1 MTLSLSDRFKI
12 FTSDWLRIEVS
23 QNAVF
28 SKTTNRSNIETSKP
42 KIAHGT
48 SKLKG
53 CMSDIIIREFTQQD
67 GRKKS
72 LSMTSVTG
80 LLLAC
85 FVVIFT

>member
-28 SKTTNRSNIETSKP
+28 SKTTNRSNIETSTP

-53 CMSDIIIREFTQQD
+53 WLSDNIIGQFTQQD
-67 GRKKS
+67 GWKKS
-72 LSMTSVTG
+72 LGVTSVTG
-80 LLLAC
+80 
-85 FVVIFT
+85 